1 MGIILSK
8 SRKLHPKTPMQVS
21 AAVWE
26 DGDLIPMVG
35 MEDSVVMEIL
45 AAMVVTE
52 VVQAVGVDSAVDQLA
67 ERCAAAADVD
77 EEEEAGAAGHTK
89 CAKSC

>member
-1 MGIILSK
+1 
-8 SRKLHPKTPMQVS
+8 
-21 AAVWE
+21 
-26 DGDLIPMVG
+26 
-35 MEDSVVMEIL
+35 MEIL

-52 VVQAVGVDSAVDQLA
+52 VVQAVGADSAVDQLE